1 MNKLL
6 LSAAA
11 GALLLPLAACAEKS
25 ADSDTQAESAIETPA
40 SEEEDAATSSETR
53 TAAVGDP
60 LTPAAETGY
69 GDAAADAEAYDAD
82 ALTYLEPT
90 SLSGKDLLGEDVTGV
105 NGENIARI
113 DDIVIDANGAAETV
127 VFQSGGVFGL
137 GGKRGALD
145 YNAVDIAVAG
155 DNEPAVRV
163 SLTEEGI
170 QSVAEYV
177 TEEVNDYSLIS
188 EIIGAEVEL
197 LSGDG
202 EGKSV
207 VVNDIIFD
215 DGGMVEHVIVQ
226 KSAVASIGAGEKYA
240 VDYAK
245 LAIAEGDGGL
255 ILNIT
260 EEELDASPRFSAM
273 RKAASDAW
281 DKTKDAADDIEDAVD
296 Q

>member
-1 MNKLL
+1 V
-6 LSAAA
+6 
-11 GALLLPLAACAEKS
+11 
-25 ADSDTQAESAIETPA
+25 
-40 SEEEDAATSSETR
+40 
-53 TAAVGDP
+53 AVGDP

-69 GDAAADAEAYDAD
+69 GDAAADAEAEAYDAD

-90 SLSGKDLLGEDVTGV
+90 SLSAKEFLGEGIAGID
-105 NGENIARI
+105 GERIARI
-113 DDIVIDANGAAETV
+113 DDIVIDANGKAESL
-127 VFQSGGVFGL
+127 VFLAGDVFGL

-145 YNAVDIAVAG
+145 YNAVDIAVEG
-155 DNEPAVRV
+155 DYEPLVRV
-163 SLTEEGI
+163 SLSEDGI
-170 QSVAEYV
+170 KSAAEYV
-177 TEEVNDYSLIS
+177 TGETNDYSLAS
-188 EIIGAEVEL
+188 EIIGAQAEL

-202 EGKSV
+202 EGESAV
-207 VVNDIIFD
+207 INDIILAD
-215 DGGMVEHVIVQ
+215 SGMVEHLIVQ